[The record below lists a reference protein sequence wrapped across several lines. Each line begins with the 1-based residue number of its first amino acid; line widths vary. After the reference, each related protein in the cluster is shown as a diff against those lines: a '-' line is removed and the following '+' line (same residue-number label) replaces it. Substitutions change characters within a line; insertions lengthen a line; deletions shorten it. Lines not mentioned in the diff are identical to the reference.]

1 MSADEPAGRECV
13 ELDPRADVDR
23 VRDSTRPRLRDV
35 EPAPRV
41 AWLPLLP
48 RRRGLEPPNACPDQ
62 TATFLQTDRSSLG
75 RILTN
80 PVLTE
85 STMPRVLVIH
95 GAGMNMRGKV
105 QVDIFGPMTLPE
117 YDERIRGYAKEL
129 GVDVEIFHSNIE
141 GEIVNRLYTA
151 NDQGFDAAIFN
162 PAAFGTGYPALVA
175 AISQV
180 KFPTI
185 EVHISNPIRRGP
197 ASQTAAVSQSVV
209 AGFGIAGY
217 ALALRGIRDMVAA
230 KK

>member
-1 MSADEPAGRECV
+1 
-13 ELDPRADVDR
+13 
-23 VRDSTRPRLRDV
+23 
-35 EPAPRV
+35 
-41 AWLPLLP
+41 
-48 RRRGLEPPNACPDQ
+48 
-62 TATFLQTDRSSLG
+62 
-75 RILTN
+75 
-80 PVLTE
+80 
-85 STMPRVLVIH
+85 MPRVLVIH

-117 YDERIRGYAKEL
+117 YDERIRAYAKEL
-129 GVDVEIFHSNIE
+129 GVEAEIFHSNID
-141 GEIVNRLYTA
+141 GEIVNSLCTA
-151 NDQGFDAAIFN
+151 SDEGSDAPICS

-180 KFPTI
+180 KFPTV

-217 ALALRGIRDMVAA
+217 ALALRGIRDMSAA

>member
-1 MSADEPAGRECV
+1 MT
-13 ELDPRADVDR
+13 R
-23 VRDSTRPRLRDV
+23 VP
-35 EPAPRV
+35 
-41 AWLPLLP
+41 
-48 RRRGLEPPNACPDQ
+48 
-62 TATFLQTDRSSLG
+62 
-75 RILTN
+75 
-80 PVLTE
+80 
-85 STMPRVLVIH
+85 VIH

-129 GVDVEIFHSNIE
+129 GVEVDIFHSNIE

-151 NDQGFDAAIFN
+151 NDEGFDAMIFN

-180 KFPTI
+180 KFPTV

-209 AGFGIAGY
+209 AGFGIGGY
-217 ALALRGIRDMVAA
+217 ALALRGIRDMSAA